1 MADAQSLIGQ
11 TVSHYRILERLGGGG
26 MGVVYKAEDTRLDRF
41 VALKFLP
48 QDVAQDRQAL
58 ERFRREAKA
67 ASALNHPNICTIYD
81 IGEEAGKAFLAM
93 EHLEGK
99 TLKHTIGGRPM
110 EMETLLG
117 VAIDVAEGLAAA
129 HAKTLVHR
137 DIKPANIFVTE
148 SGRAKILDFG
158 LAKVSGTKL
167 NSGADQNADSLATIG
182 VDSEQLT
189 SPGSTIGTVAYM
201 SPEQVRGRQLDA
213 RTDLFSFGV
222 VLYETATGQLPFRGD
237 TSGVIFKS
245 ILDTVPV
252 AVVRLNPDAPPE
264 LERIINKALE
274 KDRDLR
280 YQVASEMR
288 ADLKRLKRELDSG
301 RSLTMS
307 TGATPITDSGV
318 QAVAGSSGSV
328 KAHSSAVATQSGPAA
343 IAAAEAVPRVGR
355 MKWVPVAATLLA
367 IVVVLGMW
375 LRAPLPPPTVG
386 GSRAITNDRMQKG
399 GLVTDGSRIY
409 FTETDTIQYS
419 IAQVSSAGGE
429 TGKVEVPIANPI
441 LQDVSRDQTE
451 LLVSQSTVVEGA
463 FYLNAGPY
471 WSVPVPA
478 GSPRRL
484 GEVTGRDAIWAPDG
498 KLIFVKGKDLWVAE
512 HNGTNAKK
520 FLSTSGGPGLPSFS
534 LDGSRLRYTV
544 FNLTT
549 NSAAIWEVQADGSNA
564 HEVFKGWSD
573 PPSECCGKWTAD
585 GKYYIF
591 ASWRGG
597 NSDIWVVADKQD
609 WWRKSST
616 EPTRLTSGPLQ
627 YSNPL
632 PSKDGKKLFV
642 TGVQQRAE
650 LVKYDAKSGE
660 FIPFLGGISAGD
672 VDISRDGQWVAYVS
686 YPEGILWRS
695 KLDGSERL
703 QLTYSPTA
711 AALAHWSPDGKNIAF
726 SAVSPGKPWKI
737 FLIGKNGGSPQAIT
751 GDEVQETDPTW
762 SPDGKQLA
770 FGILTGDT
778 SMIKIYEPETHK
790 LSQLAGSDKIFA
802 PRWSPDGRYIATIVL
817 GNTRLVLYDVKNQK
831 WMPVNQDLGAIGYL
845 AWSHDSSSVNFDTS
859 LNKEPG
865 YYRLRISDM
874 KVEKLVDF
882 RKIRF
887 FPGQFSITPWTGLGP
902 GDVPLFP
909 RDISTQEIYAFDLH
923 LP

>member
-1 MADAQSLIGQ
+1 M
-11 TVSHYRILERLGGGG
+11 
-26 MGVVYKAEDTRLDRF
+26 
-41 VALKFLP
+41 
-48 QDVAQDRQAL
+48 
-58 ERFRREAKA
+58 
-67 ASALNHPNICTIYD
+67 
-81 IGEEAGKAFLAM
+81 
-93 EHLEGK
+93 
-99 TLKHTIGGRPM
+99 
-110 EMETLLG
+110 
-117 VAIDVAEGLAAA
+117 
-129 HAKTLVHR
+129 
-137 DIKPANIFVTE
+137 
-148 SGRAKILDFG
+148 
-158 LAKVSGTKL
+158 
-167 NSGADQNADSLATIG
+167 
-182 VDSEQLT
+182 
-189 SPGSTIGTVAYM
+189 
-201 SPEQVRGRQLDA
+201 
-213 RTDLFSFGV
+213 
-222 VLYETATGQLPFRGD
+222 ATGQLPFRGD

-307 TGATPITDSGV
+307 SGTPIADSGT
-318 QAVAGSSGSV
+318 QGMAGSSGSL
-328 KAHSSAVATQSGPAA
+328 KAHSSAVAIHSGPTA
-343 IAAAEAVPRVGR
+343 IATAEAVPRVAR
-355 MKWVPVAATLLA
+355 RKWVLVAAALSVITVA
-367 IVVVLGMW
+367 LGMW
-375 LRAPLPPPTVG
+375 LRAPLPPPTVST
-386 GSRAITNDRMQKG
+386 SRAITNDGMQKG

-409 FTETDTIQYS
+409 FIETDGTRSS
-419 IAQVSSAGGE
+419 IAQVSSSGGE
-429 TGKVEVPIANPI
+429 TGRVEVPIANPI

-451 LLVSQSTVVEGA
+451 LLISQMTADFTVIS
-463 FYLNAGPY
+463 PY

-484 GEVTGRDAIWAPDG
+484 GEVMGLDAIWAPDG
-498 KLIFVKGKDLWVAE
+498 KLIFAKGEDLWVAE

-520 FLSTSGGPGLPSFS
+520 FLSTSGVPGLPSSS

-544 FNLTT
+544 TNLTT
-549 NSAAIWEVQADGSNA
+549 NSAAIWEARADGSGA
-564 HEVFKGWSD
+564 HEVLKGWSD

-591 ASWRGG
+591 SSSHGG
-597 NSDIWVVADKQD
+597 NSDIWVLAEKQD

-616 EPTRLTSGPLQ
+616 EPIRLTSGPLQ

-650 LVKYDAKSGE
+650 LAKYDAKSGE
-660 FIPFLGGISAGD
+660 FIPFLGGISATD

-686 YPEGILWRS
+686 CPEGILWRG

-703 QLTYSPTA
+703 QLTYAPMV
-711 AALAHWSPDGKNIAF
+711 AALAHWSPDGKQIAF
-726 SAVSPGKPWKI
+726 SAVSPGKPWKT
-737 FLIGKNGGSPQAIT
+737 FLVGKDGGAAQAIT
-751 GDEVQETDPTW
+751 GDEVQERDPTW

-770 FGILTGDT
+770 VGIFSGDT

-790 LSQLAGSDKIFA
+790 LSQLAGSDKIFG
-802 PRWSPDGRYIATIVL
+802 PRWSPNGRYIAAIAL
-817 GNTRLVLYDVKNQK
+817 GNSKLILYDVKSQQ

-845 AWSHDSSSVNFDTS
+845 TWSHDSTSVNFNTN

-865 YYRLRISDM
+865 YYRLRVGDM
-874 KVEKLVDF
+874 KLEKLVDF
-882 RKIRF
+882 RKIRL
-887 FPGQFSITPWTGLGP
+887 FSGPFGVWTGLGP
-902 GDVPLFP
+902 GDVPLLP